1 MVARGARRAVAGL
14 MAVGLLATGLAVLVA
29 TPARADPSIDELLD
43 RAKAE
48 NADNKPVDALRDVQA
63 AYNQLWHDGPLF
75 LTQALFIKEDPQGY
89 GHYDPRADTV
99 FTQKDPLLVY
109 VEPAGY
115 GFKFDGTLYRFGFAV
130 DIEVVDGNGKVRGGA
145 KDFTNFDYVKRTA
158 NKEIELSF
166 VINPLGLPPGDY
178 QLKVTI
184 NDKVKSQSVSQL
196 LAFSI
201 K

>member
-1 MVARGARRAVAGL
+1 MAASRMKWVAA
-14 MAVGLLATGLAVLVA
+14 GLLAAGLAVVVA
-29 TPARADPSIDELLD
+29 TPARAEPSVDELLD

-48 NADNKPVDALRDVQA
+48 NAENKPADALRDVQA
-63 AYNQLWHDGPLF
+63 AYDRLWHDGPLF

-89 GHYDPRADTV
+89 GHYDPRADSV
-99 FTQKDPLLVY
+99 FSQTDSLYVY

-130 DIEVVDGNGKVRGGA
+130 DIQILDSTGKERGGA

-158 NKEIELSF
+158 NKEIELNF
-166 VINPLGLPPGDY
+166 VISPLGLAPGDY
-178 QLKVTI
+178 QLKLTI
-184 NDKVKSQSVSQL
+184 HDKVKNQSVEQSL
-196 LAFSI
+196 PFTI

>member
-1 MVARGARRAVAGL
+1 MAASRRKWVAA
-14 MAVGLLATGLAVLVA
+14 GLLAAGLAVVVA
-29 TPARADPSIDELLD
+29 TPARAEPSVDELLD

-63 AYNQLWHDGPLF
+63 AYGRLWHDGPLF

-130 DIEVVDGNGKVRGGA
+130 DIEILDSTGKQRGYA

-158 NKEIELSF
+158 NKEIELNF
-166 VINPLGLPPGDY
+166 VMGPLKLSAGDY
-178 QLKVTI
+178 QLKLTI
-184 NDKVKSQSVSQL
+184 HDKVKDQSVSQL

>member
-1 MVARGARRAVAGL
+1 MVARGSRRVAAILTVAV
-14 MAVGLLATGLAVLVA
+14 LAVIVA
-29 TPARADPSIDELLD
+29 TPVRAGPSVDELLD

-48 NADNKPVDALRDVQA
+48 NAENKPVDALRDVQA
-63 AYNQLWHDGPLF
+63 AYDRLWHDGPLF

-89 GHYDPRADTV
+89 GHYDPRANTV

-115 GFKFDGTLYRFGFAV
+115 GFKFDGKLYRFGFAV
-130 DIEVVDGNGKVRGGA
+130 DVAVLDATGKDRGGA

-158 NKEIELSF
+158 NKEIELNF
-166 VINPLGLPPGDY
+166 VISPLGLPPGDY

-184 NDKVKSQSVSQL
+184 HDKVKNQSVSQL

-201 K
+201 Q